1 MAVVKSTNP
10 PLLPFQAFPRG
21 CRKNGL
27 GKQIN
32 QLVKKG
38 DKMEAEPF
46 ALAQELAP
54 QVRVNAVAPGV
65 IVWPEQGD
73 WDNEERRRQIVE
85 HTLLKREGEPDDIA
99 KTVQFLLSQA
109 PYITGQ
115 VIAVDVEDTGEGID
129 EKVLLNIFAPFFT
142 TKPKGTGLGLALC
155 HRIVE
160 EHEGDI
166 EVKSEKGKGTVFS
179 VYLPV

>member
-1 MAVVKSTNP
+1 IDIVAEFDPSLPKIMADPEALTQVFLNLIKNSRQSIRGKGRVTVRSRVVTDFG
-10 PLLPFQAFPRG
+10 LR
-21 CRKNGL
+21 RKD
-27 GKQIN
+27 
-32 QLVKKG
+32 KK
-38 DKMEAEPF
+38 
-46 ALAQELAP
+46 
-54 QVRVNAVAPGV
+54 
-65 IVWPEQGD
+65 
-73 WDNEERRRQIVE
+73 
-85 HTLLKREGEPDDIA
+85 H
-99 KTVQFLLSQA
+99 
-109 PYITGQ
+109 Q

-129 EKVLLNIFAPFFT
+129 EKVLPNIFAPFFT